1 MGEFVVVGDGTPGR
15 GSSGRRGGS
24 RTLDG
29 LADVA
34 KVFGHCLEACDGGS
48 DRGTARH
55 PPRRKFPLAAL
66 NKKAQTTDGYEYWD
80 DCDTGVVS
88 GKARAGD
95 GAKGSRRVFARER
108 KTRAHLLRRNCP
120 VASTRARVKCAR
132 RSSPTV
138 ADSHRRGQPTNCR
151 RDSTSRPT
159 FYIEIPTNMCG
170 RLDS

>member
-55 PPRRKFPLAAL
+55 HEGIFHSPLSTKKRRRRTDIGVIATPGSFPVKRARGTARRVRGAFSRGNGRHARTCCVETVRSLTR
-66 NKKAQTTDGYEYWD
+66 AQT
-80 DCDTGVVS
+80 
-88 GKARAGD
+88 
-95 GAKGSRRVFARER
+95 
-108 KTRAHLLRRNCP
+108 
-120 VASTRARVKCAR
+120 KCAR
-132 RSSPTV
+132 RSSPTI
-138 ADSHRRGQPTNCR
+138 ADTAGNCQR
-151 RDSTSRPT
+151 TAGRVTRHSDQH
-159 FYIEIPTNMCG
+159 G
-170 RLDS
+170 RLICKIV

>member
-48 DRGTARH
+48 DRGTARQS
-55 PPRRKFPLAAL
+55 PRVTHDEGSFPQKSADERRISMERLIR
-66 NKKAQTTDGYEYWD
+66 
-80 DCDTGVVS
+80 VVS

-120 VASTRARVKCAR
+120 VADPRPNEV
-132 RSSPTV
+132 RSSKFP
-138 ADSHRRGQPTNCR
+138 DHR
-151 RDSTSRPT
+151 
-159 FYIEIPTNMCG
+159 
-170 RLDS
+170 